1 FRSLLLLTQL
11 NAVIGQAPATLAML
25 SRGALGAALGLQGAD
40 AALQEQIGS
49 FTTRQFTGRTQISGH
64 CFCSS
69 LNATFL
75 GRTATV
81 VRNRRHVGN
90 VGDLESGV
98 VQGAHGGLTTG
109 ARALDL
115 NVQVLEAVFLR
126 GEPSFLSGD
135 LRGE

>member
-1 FRSLLLLTQL
+1 
-11 NAVIGQAPATLAML
+11 
-25 SRGALGAALGLQGAD
+25 
-40 AALQEQIGS
+40 
-49 FTTRQFTGRTQISGH
+49 
-64 CFCSS
+64 S

-126 GEPSFLSGD
+126 GDASFLSGD
-135 LRGE
+135 LRGERGALAGAAETGTTRGRPAQGVTLAVGNGDDGVVERGMHVGDAVNHSTLRFLASRFCGCLGHKIT